1 MAFLYALVSV
11 LIVSVVAL
19 VGIVTLSVRVE
30 KLKKILLFL
39 VSFSAWALLGD
50 VFFHLLPEMVEE
62 SWWTIIASLSILW
75 GIVFGLVTEK
85 IIRRNHCHMPITK
98 EHKHPFAYM
107 NLVWDMVH
115 NLIDGLIIWAS
126 YLVSFPVGIAT
137 TLAVVLHEI
146 PQEIWDFGVLV
157 HGGFSRKR
165 ALLLNFLTAL
175 TAIVGVIIAFILSRY
190 VDGLVNILIPFAAG
204 TFIYIAGS
212 DLIPELHKENKL
224 SQTLPQ
230 VLFFLLGIWMM
241 SALLLIG

>member
-1 MAFLYALVSV
+1 MSFLYALISV
-11 LIVSVVAL
+11 LIVSAVAL
-19 VGIVTLSVRVE
+19 VGIITLWLRMSL
-30 KLKKILLFL
+30 LKKIVLLM
-39 VSFSAWALLGD
+39 VSFSAGALLGD
-50 VFFHLLPEMVEE
+50 VFFHLLPE
-62 SWWTIIASLSILW
+62 IAQDWRLISSSLWILW
-75 GIVFGLVTEK
+75 WILFGLITEK
-85 IIRRNHCHMPITK
+85 VIRRNHCHMPVTV
-98 EHKHPFAYM
+98 HHTHPFALM

-126 YLVSFPVGIAT
+126 YLVSIPIGIAT

-241 SALLLIG
+241 SVLLLIG